1 MLAVYRL
8 WTRKANEYKSGVGWG
23 WGVLKVDKIYVANL
37 SSFKTKACHEQMF
50 LSIGYI

>member
-8 WTRKANEYKSGVGWG
+8 WTRKANKYKSGEGL
-23 WGVLKVDKIYVANL
+23 LKVDKIYVANF
-37 SSFKTKACHEQMF
+37 SSFKTKACHKQMF

>member
-1 MLAVYRL
+1 MNINR
-8 WTRKANEYKSGVGWG
+8 GWG
-23 WGVLKVDKIYVANL
+23 GEVGVLKVDKIYVANF